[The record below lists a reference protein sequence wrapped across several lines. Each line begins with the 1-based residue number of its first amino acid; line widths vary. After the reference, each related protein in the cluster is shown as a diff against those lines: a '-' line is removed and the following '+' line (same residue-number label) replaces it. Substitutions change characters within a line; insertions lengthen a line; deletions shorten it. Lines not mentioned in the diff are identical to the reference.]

1 VFSNELQVNCT
12 VSGSV
17 TLDIVYT
24 EIPSLR
30 TIKTV
35 TFNAGASTTTVTGAP
50 TADEKVDSNETVE
63 LTLAEGTAKTMERSL
78 TSSLGC

>member
-1 VFSNELQVNCT
+1 VISNELQVNCT
-12 VSGSV
+12 VYSSV
-17 TLDIVYT
+17 TLEINYT
-24 EIPSLR
+24 EIPLIG

-35 TFNAGASTTTVTGAP
+35 IFNAGASTTSVTGSP

-63 LTLAEGTAKTMERSL
+63 LTLAEGTAKTMVRSL